1 MKVASATRSDV
12 DIAVMHE
19 HAKTLSA
26 RPSVKAA
33 IAMTIRT
40 QGKLRLEW
48 LMNVC
53 LHMAGSR
60 RAKEDTLARRLT
72 DGLRS

>member
-19 HAKTLSA
+19 HAKALLA

-53 LHMAGSR
+53 LL
-60 RAKEDTLARRLT
+60 LADSGHPISGR
-72 DGLRS
+72 DGPKPVNIDE